1 MRYEQAKPLV
11 QKLMEITIM
20 YHASELLRQK
30 IYDAL
35 DEYLPDLEKERV
47 ELTDEKI
54 MKIANEVFK
63 DYKNWHHYQ
72 LDFARAILRKA
83 QPEQEPVKIS
93 HKHEWFRT
101 GEMKVGQM
109 RCISCGTWGQEEIP
123 QRTWVG
129 LTNKEFAE
137 ILCDDRWQ
145 GRPEL
150 MMLQVQAKLKEN
162 NT

>member
-1 MRYEQAKPLV
+1 MTKPKLEQGTDYERGFVDGMLKQAQSSV
-11 QKLMEITIM
+11 
-20 YHASELLRQK
+20 
-30 IYDAL
+30 D
-35 DEYLPDLEKERV
+35 
-47 ELTDEKI
+47 
-54 MKIANEVFK
+54 
-63 DYKNWHHYQ
+63 
-72 LDFARAILRKA
+72 KA
-83 QPEQEPVKIS
+83 VNS
-93 HKHEWFRT
+93 
-101 GEMKVGQM
+101 M
-109 RCISCGTWGQEEIP
+109 S